1 MGWNPLLQ
9 LQRYDPRVFT
19 QAPFSQRPEKR
30 RHSSM
35 SKTEMFFRTWSY
47 IRDTCLLKCMP
58 RFKYSLLHIFAKN
71 FLSWRKWQLR
81 DKFPLRCTFT
91 MPKWRKWKNWIRKEK
106 KKERKK
112 EKKWNFVFWNRT
124 TSTDSIESL
133 VSEWISSYWIRNG
146 DSIQWQGMKQDLRLN
161 GYQPLHYPTSP
172 WKGVPHHRSLRPRLF
187 TISSVGSFTCCK
199 NQSSERAVRRNLR
212 SFFLIQEDWNCI
224 CHNEG
229 STFSSVFFKPLVLAR
244 PGFEPTTSCSADR
257 RLSNWAKRAAVSLLP
272 HSSDRFT
279 YFIRIFAENI
289 QTFVVNESQVS

>member
-47 IRDTCLLKCMP
+47 IRDTCLLKCML
-58 RFKYSLLHIFAKN
+58 RFKYSLLHIFAKK

-81 DKFPLRCTFT
+81 DKFPFRCTFT
-91 MPKWRKWKNWIRKEK
+91 MPKWRKWKNWIRKEKK

-161 GYQPLHYPTSP
+161 WYQPLHYPTSP
-172 WKGVPHHRSLRPRLF
+172 WKGVPHHRSLRPLLF

-212 SFFLIQEDWNCI
+212 FLSSLSKKTRIVYVTTKAAHSPQFF
-224 CHNEG
+224 
-229 STFSSVFFKPLVLAR
+229 
-244 PGFEPTTSCSADR
+244 
-257 RLSNWAKRAAVSLLP
+257 
-272 HSSDRFT
+272 
-279 YFIRIFAENI
+279 
-289 QTFVVNESQVS
+289 

>member
-47 IRDTCLLKCMP
+47 IRDTCLLKCML

-106 KKERKK
+106 KKRKERKRK
-112 EKKWNFVFWNRT
+112 NETLFSEIEQLQLTASNLLCRNEYQVIEFATVTQFSDRGWNRT
-124 TSTDSIESL
+124 YGLIDINPSLSNQPMKGCTTPPESTPPTLYDQQCGFFYVLQES
-133 VSEWISSYWIRNG
+133 E
-146 DSIQWQGMKQDLRLN
+146 QWKSCETEPTVFLPYPRRLEL
-161 GYQPLHYPTSP
+161 YMSQRRQHILLSFFKT
-172 WKGVPHHRSLRPRLF
+172 L
-187 TISSVGSFTCCK
+187 SVGPAGVWTHDLPLG
-199 NQSSERAVRRNLR
+199 RPA
-212 SFFLIQEDWNCI
+212 LIQ
-224 CHNEG
+224 
-229 STFSSVFFKPLVLAR
+229 
-244 PGFEPTTSCSADR
+244 
-257 RLSNWAKRAAVSLLP
+257 LS
-272 HSSDRFT
+272 
-279 YFIRIFAENI
+279 
-289 QTFVVNESQVS
+289 